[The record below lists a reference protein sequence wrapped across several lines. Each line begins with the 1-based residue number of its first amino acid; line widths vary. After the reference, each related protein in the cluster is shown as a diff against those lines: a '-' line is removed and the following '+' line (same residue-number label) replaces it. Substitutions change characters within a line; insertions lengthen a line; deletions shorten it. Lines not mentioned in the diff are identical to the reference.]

1 MMKKVGVMLVLPHQM
16 AVVLAMGIGGGGQ
29 SRTWSVCLLVR
40 VDVLNP
46 FPASRGKSLSIERG
60 PLVYEL

>member
-16 AVVLAMGIGGGGQ
+16 AVVLAVGIGGGGQ

-40 VDVLNP
+40 
-46 FPASRGKSLSIERG
+46 G
-60 PLVYEL
+60 